1 MKIPI
6 IGNIYKSIYISRFAE
21 SFGTLL
27 HGGIPV
33 VQALE
38 VAGSATGNFVFDAIG
53 KEVAE
58 GVRRGEPISKLLQ
71 NYPEYFPPLVSQMVY
86 VGENTGRL
94 DTLLKRISVYYFN
107 EVENGFKVLLEMI
120 QPVLIVVIAI
130 FVGILIAGVLLPIYQ
145 LAEVA

>member
-38 VAGSATGNFVFDAIG
+38 VAGSATGNFVFDTIG